1 MKKTAIATACLLAL
15 GISNSA
21 SADNASDIE
30 ALKQQM
36 LALQKQNQ
44 QQMQDMRQMQEKIN
58 ALSAAP
64 PQAAQ
69 PTVAAAQQA
78 PAAAPLT
85 AAQPAAAPDAPL
97 TTHIG
102 GAELTLY
109 GMADLSAD
117 SGKNGRQHLNQVS
130 SNESFLGVRGGKDLG
145 STGFR
150 AIFQIETMAEI
161 SGTPTA
167 ASAVASR
174 NSFAGIEGHFG
185 RIMLGKFDAPY
196 KRATAAMDPFAAS
209 LGDYN
214 AIMGNSAGE
223 GRAEFDDRLPHAI
236 AYESPNIGG
245 FSFSALFSPGQKLD
259 DLPAA
264 SNNAFPQGELVCS
277 GSQQTSLN
285 GATPNTAGTQ
295 TLCNDGAFKNAW
307 SAALTY
313 VSGPL
318 LATVDWEMHDAANR
332 TSDAGGIVSNESAA
346 KVGLSYS
353 FPIGNRVSAIYEK
366 LYRNGGINPA
376 QNERARSGYYF
387 SDVQDLSHDV
397 DLMGAW
403 AHAGQTPGSPK
414 FPGLADTADL
424 YSIGLKYHI
433 DKQASL
439 YLIGAYLKQDAGAH
453 YGLGAGEGHGAPI
466 LSPRTNTGG
475 PLPGQTLSAISTGFQ
490 YGF

>member
-1 MKKTAIATACLLAL
+1 MKKTSIALACLLAL
-15 GISNSA
+15 GIAHNA
-21 SADNASDIE
+21 SADSGADIE

-36 LALQKQNQ
+36 LTLQQQNQ
-44 QQMQDMRQMQEKIN
+44 QQMQQMQQMQEKIN
-58 ALSAAP
+58 ALSAVQRQPPVPVSASA
-64 PQAAQ
+64 PQAL
-69 PTVAAAQQA
+69 AAAPVQSA
-78 PAAAPLT
+78 PAAS
-85 AAQPAAAPDAPL
+85 DAPL

-117 SGKNGRQHLNQVS
+117 SGRNGRQHLDQVS

-145 STGFR
+145 SSGLR

-167 ASAVASR
+167 ASALASR
-174 NSFAGIEGHFG
+174 NSFAGIEGRFG
-185 RIMLGKFDAPY
+185 RVMLGKFDTPY
-196 KRATAAMDPFAAS
+196 KSATAAMDPFAAS

-223 GRAEFDDRLPHAI
+223 GRAEFDDRMPHAI
-236 AYESPNIGG
+236 AYESPNFGG
-245 FSFSALFSPGQKLD
+245 FTVKALFSPGQKLD

-285 GATPNTAGTQ
+285 GATPNVAGAQ

-307 SAALTY
+307 SAAVTY
-313 VSGPL
+313 ESGPL
-318 LATVDWEMHDAANR
+318 LATVDWEIHDATNR
-332 TSDAGGIVSNESAA
+332 TSDAGGVVSNESAA
-346 KVGLSYS
+346 KVGVSYS
-353 FPIGNRVSAIYEK
+353 FPVGNRVSAIYEK
-366 LYRNGGINPA
+366 LYRNGGVNPA
-376 QNERARSGYYF
+376 QNERARNGYYL

-414 FPGLADTADL
+414 FPGLPDSADM
-424 YSIGLKYHI
+424 YSVGLKYHI

-475 PLPGQTLSAISTGFQ
+475 PLPGQSLSAISTGFQ

>member
-1 MKKTAIATACLLAL
+1 VKKTSIALACLLAL
-15 GISNSA
+15 GISNGA
-21 SADNASDIE
+21 SADNGADIE

-36 LALQKQNQ
+36 AALQKQNQ
-44 QQMQDMRQMQEKIN
+44 QQMAQMQQMQEKIN
-58 ALSAAP
+58 ALSTAP
-64 PQAAQ
+64 SQAAAL
-69 PTVAAAQQA
+69 AALPPSAS
-78 PAAAPLT
+78 P
-85 AAQPAAAPDAPL
+85 QPAAMAAEGTATASDGPL

-102 GAELTLY
+102 GAALTLY

-117 SGKNGRQHLNQVS
+117 SGRNGRQHLDQVS

-145 STGFR
+145 SSGLR

-167 ASAVASR
+167 ASGLASR

-185 RIMLGKFDAPY
+185 RIMLGKFDTPY
-196 KRATAAMDPFAAS
+196 KSATAAMDPFAAS

-214 AIMGNSAGE
+214 SIMGNSAGE
-223 GRAEFDDRLPHAI
+223 GRAEFDDRMPHAI
-236 AYESPNIGG
+236 AYESPTFSG
-245 FSFSALFSPGQKLD
+245 FTVKALFSPGQKLD

-285 GATPNTAGTQ
+285 GAAPNVAGTQ

-307 SAALTY
+307 SASVTY
-313 VSGPL
+313 ESGPL
-318 LATVDWEMHDAANR
+318 LATVDWEIHDATNR
-332 TSDAGGIVSNESAA
+332 TSDAGGVVSNESAA
-346 KVGLSYS
+346 KAGVSYS

-366 LYRNGGINPA
+366 LYRNGGVNPA
-376 QNERARSGYYF
+376 LNERARNGYYL
-387 SDVQDLSHDV
+387 SDVQDMSHDV

-414 FPGLADTADL
+414 FPGLADSADMF
-424 YSIGLKYHI
+424 SIGLKYHI

-453 YGLGAGEGHGAPI
+453 YGLGAGEGHGTPI